1 METIVDKDT
10 IKSIKRA
17 IEAILDNKIQIKE
30 NMNNDYKI
38 LHSCSLENE

>member
-1 METIVDKDT
+1 METIVNKDT
-10 IKSIKRA
+10 ITSIKKS

-38 LHSCSLENE
+38 LHPCSLENE